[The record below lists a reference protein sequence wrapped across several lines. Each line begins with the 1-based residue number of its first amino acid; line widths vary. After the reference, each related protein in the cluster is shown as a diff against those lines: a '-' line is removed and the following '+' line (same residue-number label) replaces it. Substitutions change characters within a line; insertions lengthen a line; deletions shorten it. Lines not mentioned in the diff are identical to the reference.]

1 MSTIARTST
10 RMEAFDL
17 LFNFRDLGG
26 YPVADGRRVR
36 WGRLF
41 RSDSPHQATDADLVT
56 LAELGVRTVVDLRTH
71 VELAERGRYPL
82 DRHPVRHHHLPL
94 ISRTWED
101 DVRLTTSVAPEL
113 TASFLTARY
122 VEMLADGRPAL
133 TTLVGVLADPAAY
146 PTLFHCAV
154 GKDRTGVIA
163 AMVLDLLGVADDQIV
178 HDYTLSA
185 LGMARIEAWL
195 VANDPHEADA
205 WLRQPRAW
213 LASPPAA
220 MASFLDHLRGEYGST
235 EGYLSARGVDPAVI
249 EAVRRNLLH

>member
-1 MSTIARTST
+1 
-10 RMEAFDL
+10 MEAFDL

-26 YPVADGRRVR
+26 YPTADGRRVR
-36 WGRLF
+36 WGHLF

-82 DRHPVRHHHLPL
+82 DRHAVRHHHLPL

-113 TASFLTARY
+113 TADFLTARY
-122 VEMLADGRPAL
+122 VEMLTDGGPAL
-133 TTLVGVLADPAAY
+133 ASLVTLLGDPAAF
-146 PTLFHCAV
+146 PALFHCAV

-163 AMVLDLLGVADDQIV
+163 AMVLDLLGVADHQIV

-195 VANDPHEADA
+195 VANDPGEADA

-220 MASFLDHLRGEYGST
+220 MASFLGHLRGEYGST
-235 EGYLSARGVDPAVI
+235 EGYLRGRGVPAATI
-249 EAVRRNLLH
+249 EAVRTNLLH